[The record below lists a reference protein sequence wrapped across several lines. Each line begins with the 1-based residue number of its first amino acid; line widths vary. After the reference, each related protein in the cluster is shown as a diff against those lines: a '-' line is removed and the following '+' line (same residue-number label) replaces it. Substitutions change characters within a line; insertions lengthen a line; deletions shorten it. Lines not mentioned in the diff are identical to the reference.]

1 MRLDKEGLAGGDAE
15 WGWVPTE
22 SRIICRSS
30 SHSGKTKANPQNQLP
45 NGCAAQHKGGENF

>member
-1 MRLDKEGLAGGDAE
+1 MDKEGLAGGDAE